1 MLPVEAMPAR
11 GDGGGSMAVY
21 VNDEPVDPEVI
32 ENEFRAIKAHFESLG
47 RVNCCERD
55 SEFRQMARDNIVA
68 RVLLNQE
75 SQRRRLDVSEQ
86 EIDEALGKLEA
97 EHGGREQFLQN
108 VGLNPC
114 QIDVVREDICNG
126 LRVEKTLRAC
136 LGPLIEP
143 TDDEVRRFY
152 DEHVNDYLTE
162 EEVRASHL
170 FKQIPKVEDRQRIFD
185 DLREIRRRARDGE
198 DFDALAFEHTDKEDK
213 LIDLGWFKAGD
224 FMDEFGIIAFSL
236 DEGEVSP
243 VFPSY
248 FGFHLCK
255 CTGRRPRVPKPFDE
269 VKDDVRARI
278 ITEDQQEKSRR
289 LVDQLRQQA
298 RIEERE
304 SPESTGEPAIV
315 TTPA

>member
-1 MLPVEAMPAR
+1 MP
-11 GDGGGSMAVY
+11 VY
-21 VNDEPVDPEVI
+21 VNDEPIDPEVI
-32 ENEFRAIKAHFESLG
+32 EGEFRAIKAHFESLG

-55 SEFRQMARDNIVA
+55 PEFREMARDNIVA

-75 SQRRRLDVSEQ
+75 SRRRGLDVAEV
-86 EIDEALGKLEA
+86 EIDDALGKLEA

-114 QIDVVREDICNG
+114 QVDVVRDDIRNG

-136 LGPLIEP
+136 LGPLRDAS
-143 TDDEVRRFY
+143 DDEVRKFY
-152 DEHVNDYLTE
+152 DEHIDDYLTD

-185 DLREIRRRARDGE
+185 ELREIRRRARSGE

-213 LIDLGWFKAGD
+213 LIDLGWFKSGD

-236 DEGEVSP
+236 DEGEISP

-255 CTGRRPRVPKPFDE
+255 CTGRRPRAPKPFED
-269 VKDDVRARI
+269 VKEEVRARI
-278 ITEDQQEKSRR
+278 VTEDQQEKSRV
-289 LVDQLRQQA
+289 LVEQLKRQA

-304 SPESTGEPAIV
+304 SAEAAGESVIIAAPA
-315 TTPA
+315 